1 MTPEIKVLTFDT
13 GGTIL
18 DWHRGIA
25 AALAAAG
32 ARRNIKADWAEATNE
47 YRRRALKGMTRQVRP
62 VFNIDDVHRRVL
74 DELVNEYGW
83 SALTEEDR
91 VGIQRAWHALDAW
104 SDFPAA
110 LARLRRRHAVVSF
123 TILSTSLIIDVSRKN
138 GIHWDAVVSCEM
150 IGSYK
155 PNPEAYSTCAKWLGY
170 RPDEILMVA
179 CHNFD
184 LLAARKVGY
193 RSAFVRRPEEWGA
206 GRPSRPNAGFIARH
220 RG

>member
-1 MTPEIKVLTFDT
+1 
-13 GGTIL
+13 
-18 DWHRGIA
+18 
-25 AALAAAG
+25 
-32 ARRNIKADWAEATNE
+32 
-47 YRRRALKGMTRQVRP
+47 MTRQVRP

-83 SALTEEDR
+83 SVLTEEDR

-155 PNPEAYSTCAKWLGY
+155 PNQKPIRPVRSGWLPAG
-170 RPDEILMVA
+170 RDPDGSRSQFRSLGRA
-179 CHNFD
+179 QG
-184 LLAARKVGY
+184 GY
-193 RSAFVRRPEEWGA
+193 RSAFVRRLEEWGA
-206 GRPSRPNAGFIARH
+206 ARPTRPNAGFIARH